1 MQDYQFTIHNEEF
14 TSLESPAHSFS
25 LDRSQTLLRN
35 FMLHGVVTGSK
46 CGGKAIC
53 GGCRVKILS
62 GHQYCN
68 KPISE
73 EKVILNEQELLQ
85 GWRLSCQ
92 LYCLRDVTI
101 FIP

>member
-1 MQDYQFTIHNEEF
+1 
-14 TSLESPAHSFS
+14 
-25 LDRSQTLLRN
+25 
-35 FMLHGVVTGSK
+35 MLHSVDTASK

-53 GGCRVKILS
+53 GCCRVKILS
-62 GHQYCN
+62 GHKYCN
-68 KPISE
+68 KPVSE
-73 EKVILNEQELLQ
+73 ERVILNKQELKQ